1 MRPIKFRAK
10 DFAGLWH
17 YGFVVMNN
25 TMAILHPSFKDGTAL
40 AGVSIYVDPET
51 VGQFTGLYDK
61 NGAEIYEG
69 DILRYDDQYMTV
81 TYEAPEF
88 TFANNEYYLHYL
100 TAPELLEVVGNIHDR
115 KEARQHEL
123 QSV

>member
-10 DFAGLWH
+10 DFTGVWH
-17 YGFVVMNN
+17 YGFVVMGNN
-25 TMAILHPSFKDGTAL
+25 EAILHPSFKDGTTL
-40 AGVSIYVDPET
+40 AGVSIYVEPET
-51 VGQFTGLYDK
+51 IGQFTGLYDK

-69 DILRYDDQYMTV
+69 DILKYDDEHMIV

-115 KEARQHEL
+115 KEATT
-123 QSV
+123 